1 MATSEQTTTPASSTD
16 PERSASRIRGVE
28 PRSIDYVPLVERHG
42 KVWHLGPVWLMGTAH
57 LSSVAIGLVGIAAGL
72 NLFWSVVATV
82 LGAAFGTFFS
92 AFHSTQGPQLGLP
105 QMIQSR
111 PQFGYRGAL
120 VIWAFVFV
128 SYVGYNVFNNVLA
141 GDMLHNVFGLP
152 TAGGFLV
159 LTGGAV
165 LLATVGYDL
174 IHTATRWFSAVFLV
188 VYATFTAGAVM
199 RLDLPPGQ
207 LDPGSF
213 SWVPFMI
220 QFGVTAGYLI
230 SWAPYVSDY
239 SRYLPPTVGVRA
251 SFLWTYLGMMVGA
264 VWLLALGALVGAAY
278 PSLGVVEAVRAA
290 GDEVLPG
297 FGLIVLLAGFP
308 GLVCV
313 AALNIYGGSLTLLS
327 ILDSLVGVQATKT
340 ARLGAVAAVA
350 VGAFLLAFTA
360 SENFLTDF
368 TTFLTYLLYTFI
380 PWTAVN
386 LVDFYLVRRGHY
398 SIREIFNPRG
408 IYGRW
413 SWRGLTA
420 YTIGLV
426 AMVPFFSTTPF
437 TGPIAKA
444 LGGADIAAFIGLP
457 VAAVAYLILARSL
470 DLETERRRVEEADA
484 GLEC

>member
-1 MATSEQTTTPASSTD
+1 MATSEQTTSPASSTD
-16 PERSASRIRGVE
+16 PERSGSRIRGVE
-28 PRSIDYVPLVERHG
+28 PRSIDYVPLAERHG
-42 KVWHLGPVWLMGTAH
+42 KAWHLGPVWLMGTAH
-57 LSSVAIGLVGIAAGL
+57 LGSVAIGLVGIAAGL

-111 PQFGYRGAL
+111 PQFGYLGAL
-120 VIWAFVFV
+120 LVWAFVLV
-128 SYVGYNVFNNVLA
+128 SYVGYNVFNNVIA
-141 GDMLHNVFGLP
+141 ADMLDNVFGLP
-152 TAGGFLV
+152 TTGGFLI

-174 IHTATRWFSAVFLV
+174 IHVVTRWFSAVFLI
-188 VYATFTAGAVM
+188 VYLLFTLGAVV
-199 RLDLPPGQ
+199 RLDLPAAQ

-251 SFLWTYLGMMVGA
+251 SFLWTSLGMMLGA
-264 VWLLALGALVGAAY
+264 VWLLALGSLVGAAY
-278 PSLGVVEAVRAA
+278 PDLGVVEALRAA
-290 GDEVLPG
+290 GDQVVPG
-297 FGLIVLLAGFP
+297 FGVIVLLAGFP
-308 GLVCV
+308 GLMCV
-313 AALNIYGGSLTLLS
+313 GALNIYGGSLTLLS
-327 ILDSLVGVQATKT
+327 ILDSLVGVRATT
-340 ARLGAVAAVA
+340 AARLGAVAAVA
-350 VGAFLLAFTA
+350 IGAFLLAFTA
-360 SENFLTDF
+360 TENFLSDF
-368 TTFLTYLLYTFI
+368 TVFLTYLLYTFI
-380 PWTAVN
+380 PWTAIN

-420 YTIGLV
+420 YAIGLV
-426 AMVPFFSTTPF
+426 AMVPFFSTAPY
-437 TGPIAKA
+437 TGPVAEA

-457 VAAVAYLILARSL
+457 VAALTYLILTRSL
-470 DLETERRRVEEADA
+470 DLETERQRALEADA
-484 GLEC
+484 GMER